1 MIENIPYVP
10 YMDVS
15 AWPKELHTGY
25 AKNVVRRIDEKW
37 DQESPAPAK
46 VQEVITP
53 LKAAVT
59 KEDED
64 IDPSRKSDKTAE
76 IKTADDE
83 RDSLLDQALS
93 IIDTMAKA
101 TALPAICQAAQ
112 QLQDSVNT
120 YKPSSK
126 LALRA
131 ESEKIEQWLQ
141 AITQSATLTQAA
153 ATVGISQIL
162 SELGTKN
169 ALVIQLMDERASERA
184 AREAIQVS
192 EDRKETDRQLRN
204 FFRILDAAA
213 CMDQDEERFLAILTN
228 LQADQKEWKKT
239 YEDHVRANKRVRVLS
254 GIVGNHYYSVSRDWT
269 WSRLISDG
277 KAALAVD
284 EEQED
289 RILSTDKKAVKAG
302 GLYLALGGVL
312 VSPDDDINCDEDY
325 ELILLDEA
333 RPEPEPAPEPSDG
346 GGEVTPVTPE

>member
-1 MIENIPYVP
+1 MIENIPYVS
-10 YMDVS
+10 YMDI
-15 AWPKELHTGY
+15 APWPKELHTGY
-25 AKNVVRRIDEKW
+25 AKNVIRRIDEEW
-37 DQESPAPAK
+37 DVDNPTPPEI
-46 VQEVITP
+46 QEVVTP

-83 RDSLLDQALS
+83 RDSLLDQSLS

-112 QLQDSVNT
+112 KLQESVVT

-141 AITQSATLTQAA
+141 AISQSVELTQAA
-153 ATVGISQIL
+153 ATVGLTQVL

-192 EDRKETDRQLRN
+192 EDRKETDRWLRN

-213 CMDQDEERFLAILTN
+213 CMDQDEGRFLNILTN
-228 LQADQKEWKKT
+228 LQADQKEWKRT

-254 GIVGNHYYSVSRDWT
+254 GIVGNHYYSISRDWS
-269 WSRLISDG
+269 WSRLIADG
-277 KAALAVD
+277 KALLAVD
-284 EEQED
+284 EEEED
-289 RILSTDKKAVKAG
+289 RILSTDKKALKAG
-302 GLYLALGGVL
+302 GLYLALDGVL
-312 VSPDDDINCDEDY
+312 VSPDDDIDCEKDY

-333 RPEPEPAPEPSDG
+333 KPEPSPAPDDQG